1 MNEPLLTVESVT
13 KRYRLP
19 RQQLWTAA
27 PEVQAQALVPAPTQQ
42 GVSEHFDRAG
52 QVSPRIAHDRFD
64 REQCLQSIKRNFG
77 RDHVW
82 SVFAEWLLD
91 DLV

>member
-27 PEVQAQALVPAPTQQ
+27 PEVQALSTAWVWI
-42 GVSEHFDRAG
+42 GVS
-52 QVSPRIAHDRFD
+52 I
-64 REQCLQSIKRNFG
+64 
-77 RDHVW
+77 
-82 SVFAEWLLD
+82 
-91 DLV
+91 